1 MGVEGEGS
9 KWRKWR
15 ERRKRR
21 RWERVWR
28 VWRERK
34 KEGGGRVCGGNGE
47 KDRKEVGEDVEG
59 NGRR

>member
-1 MGVEGEGS
+1 MEEMERKKEKKKVGEGVEGM
-9 KWRKWR
+9 
-15 ERRKRR
+15 
-21 RWERVWR
+21 
-28 VWRERK
+28 ERK